1 MGMSLRVLK
10 TKSQREIKIEMI
22 KASLTKKFLKET
34 IAEIEINN

>member
-10 TKSQREIKIEMI
+10 TKSQWEIKIEMI

-34 IAEIEINN
+34 RVEIEINN

>member
-1 MGMSLRVLK
+1 MGMSLGVLK
-10 TKSQREIKIEMI
+10 TKLQWEIKIEMI